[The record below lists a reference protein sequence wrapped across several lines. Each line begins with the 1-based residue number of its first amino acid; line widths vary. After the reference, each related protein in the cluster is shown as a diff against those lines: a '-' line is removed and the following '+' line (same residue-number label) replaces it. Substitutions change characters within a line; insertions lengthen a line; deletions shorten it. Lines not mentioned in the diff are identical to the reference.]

1 MQIRID
7 GRPVIPRRY
16 FIGVWVCAAVTV
28 LVILPSRVALAQPDQ
43 SVTTEQFRG
52 AARRSALAGLELEV
66 ESYVT
71 TGRDFHDEVVETIRR
86 DIQQR
91 RTAIAGTY
99 DREIDEHEAAQ
110 VALSDDAAIV
120 LERFLAKYPNDE
132 EHTPDAMFR
141 LADLYF
147 EQAAKDYA
155 LAMDKYDASARG
167 YDGTASGP
175 EPVQPILQLEKSI
188 ALYDT
193 IIRRF
198 PQYRY
203 VDASLYLLGFC
214 HERSGDGSRAVA
226 AYEQLVA
233 AHPDSRYTPEAYLRI
248 GETYFDAFDFDN
260 AIAAY
265 EKAAAHKDRRL
276 YDKAVYKLAW
286 AHFQRYDYDRAIAAF
301 KLLIQ
306 YYDEAIADG
315 SKESGV
321 SSALRREAIE
331 YLARSLTEDDWNGD
345 GVADADAGVDRA
357 LSYLSGGLSYERDI
371 LLEYAA
377 SLFQLHETSKYEQA
391 AEVYRRVILRDPF
404 HPDCPQMQERIVSI
418 YDIMGAAERSEAA
431 RIEFARRFAP
441 NSDWRLRNGSNS
453 MAVAKADEL
462 VEQMLRQQA
471 QLHHQRAQE
480 LRREGRESGDTAVLA
495 KASAEYSKASS
506 AYGVYLDSYP
516 KSRFAPDMRFFRAE
530 TLFFSGRFLDAAG
543 EYEVVRDLVGAERY
557 RENAAYSAIKSLESA
572 IAIDVADGKLDVR
585 ANPQIPF
592 ESPDSG
598 EDAQSGEPVAEVRR
612 VQPLELPTAVTRWV
626 NAIDAYVD
634 AGLNRPDG
642 EGVQSK
648 LAYQAAEMFH
658 RYKQYTESRSRFEKI
673 IDRYSAEQLAG
684 FAAANIIN
692 SYREENDWDSI
703 ERWTKIIDEK
713 QLGAGEDAA
722 RLKKELRIFK
732 LGSQFQR
739 AEQLLANKQYLR
751 AAREFERLVD
761 VDQALDVRFADKAL
775 YNAALAYEQIR
786 YYDSASRIFERIAT
800 EPRFS
805 SSPFVEDAIFRLSE
819 NAKRF
824 FNFTKATEGYLALVQ
839 KNHRNVQAPYALFEA
854 ARILE
859 NDRRFDEA
867 AYHYERY
874 GTLYEERADAAG
886 VLMRAARLY
895 EKTNRGKDA
904 RRLYGI
910 IIDRFG
916 AIFEVSPIIL
926 EATLRLANHARDA
939 GDVRAA
945 TALYERVLRE
955 YTVRGI
961 RPGTPEAA
969 FAAEARFALIEQKF
983 AEYESL
989 VLRGTLDAMG
999 RQIKRKE
1006 QLLVELEASFL
1017 EIFDYKS
1024 LEWTFAAFYRVANLY
1039 DEFAK
1044 TLYDTPVPDTLSE
1057 DEQEIYRVELEDIGV
1072 RYEDTAVQR
1081 YQTAVEKAR
1090 ELKVQNEWTQKAL
1103 EKLNRYKPAEYP
1115 LLKKEKRILPFR
1127 STALLDPSS
1136 APGEGVV
1143 RPVLFDT
1150 SEAELLDAPPVPAA
1164 ETNPAEQDVPQLP
1177 DERPPRTQKVE
1188 P

>member
-1 MQIRID
+1 MQIQID
-7 GRPVIPRRY
+7 DAHGSHRTRCIVWLW
-16 FIGVWVCAAVTV
+16 IGVVVFFAVFPLKPTV
-28 LVILPSRVALAQPDQ
+28 AQSDRTVI
-43 SVTTEQFRG
+43 TEQFRG
-52 AARRSALAGLELEV
+52 AARRSALASLELEV

-71 TGRDFHDEVVETIRR
+71 TGRDFHDEVITTIRR
-86 DIQQR
+86 DLLKR
-91 RTAIAGTY
+91 RDAMAGAYDKEIA
-99 DREIDEHEAAQ
+99 EHEAAQ
-110 VALSDDAAIV
+110 VALIDDAMLV
-120 LERFLAKYPNDE
+120 LERFLTKYPDHP

-147 EQAAKDYA
+147 EQASMEYA
-155 LAMDKYDASARG
+155 LAMDRYDASVRG
-167 YDGTASGP
+167 YEQSAGGP
-175 EPVQPILQLEKSI
+175 EPVQPTLNLEKSI
-188 ALYDT
+188 WLYDGVVK
-193 IIRRF
+193 RF
-198 PQYRY
+198 PKYRY
-203 VDASLYLLGFC
+203 ADASMYLLGFC
-214 HERSGDGSRAVA
+214 YERSGDGDRAIS

-233 AHPDSRYTPEAYLRI
+233 LHPESRYVPEAYLRI
-248 GETYFDAFDFDN
+248 GEYFFDVFEFDR

-265 EKAAAHKDRRL
+265 EQAAAHKDRRL
-276 YDKAVYKLAW
+276 YDKAIYKLAW

-301 KLLIQ
+301 KLLIS
-306 YYDEAIADG
+306 YYDQAIADG
-315 SKESGV
+315 TADGGI
-321 SSALRREAIE
+321 SSALRREAVE

-345 GVADADAGVDRA
+345 GVADPDAGVERA
-357 LSYLSGGLSYERDI
+357 LSYLKDGLSYERDI
-371 LLEYAA
+371 LLEYAE
-377 SLFQLHETSKYEQA
+377 SLFQLHETAKYEQA
-391 AEVYRRVILRDPF
+391 AEVYRRIIVRDPL
-404 HPDCPQMQERIVSI
+404 HPDCPQLQERIVSI
-418 YDIMGAAERSEAA
+418 YDIMGAAELSEAA
-431 RIEFARRFAP
+431 RIEFATRFAP
-441 NSDWRLRNGSNS
+441 NSEWRQRNSTNT

-495 KASAEYSKASS
+495 RASAEYSKASL
-506 AYGVYLDSYP
+506 AYGVYLDGYP
-516 KSRFAPDMRFFRAE
+516 KSRYAPDMRFFRAE
-530 TLFFSGRFLDAAG
+530 TLFFSGRFLDAAN
-543 EYEVVRDLVGAERY
+543 EYEAVRDLVGAERY

-572 IAIDVADGKLDVR
+572 IAIQVAEQGLDAR
-585 ANPQIPF
+585 ANPQVPF
-592 ESPDSG
+592 NAPEAPGDTSSSG
-598 EDAQSGEPVAEVRR
+598 NQSTEVRR
-612 VQPLELPTAVTRWV
+612 AAPLEVPPVVARWV
-626 NAIDAYVD
+626 MAVDAYVG

-648 LAYQAAEMFH
+648 LAYQAAEMLH
-658 RYKQYTESRSRFEKI
+658 RYKHYEESRGRFEKI
-673 IDRYSAEQLAG
+673 IDLYPSEQLSG

-692 SYREENDWDSI
+692 SYREENDWDNI

-722 RLKKELRIFK
+722 RLKKELRVFK

-761 VDQALDVRFADKAL
+761 EDQGLDVRFADKAL

-800 EPRFS
+800 ETRFS

-824 FNFTKATEGYLALVQ
+824 FNFTKATEGYLALVN

-859 NDRRFDEA
+859 NDRRLDDA

-874 GTLYEERADAAG
+874 GTLYEERPDAAG

-895 EKTNRGKDA
+895 EKTSRSKDA
-904 RRLYGI
+904 RRLYGV

-916 AIFEVSPIIL
+916 AMPEVSPIIL

-939 GDVRAA
+939 GDQKSAA
-945 TALYERVLRE
+945 ILYERVLRE
-955 YTVRGI
+955 YSVRGI

-969 FAAEARFALIEQKF
+969 FAAEARFALIEQKY
-983 AEYESL
+983 AEYEAL

-1006 QLLVELEASFL
+1006 ELLVELEEAFL
-1017 EIFDYKS
+1017 EIFDYKA
-1024 LEWTFAAFYRVANLY
+1024 LDWTFAAFFRVANLY

-1044 TLYDTPVPDTLSE
+1044 TLYGAPVPETLSE

-1090 ELKVQNEWTQKAL
+1090 ELKVQNQWTLRAL
-1103 EKLNRYKPAEYP
+1103 ENLNRYKPAEYP
-1115 LLKKEKRILPFR
+1115 LLKKEKRNLPFR
-1127 STALLDPSS
+1127 SLGLLDPL
-1136 APGEGVV
+1136 AGPGEGVV

-1150 SEAELLDAPPVPAA
+1150 SEEELLDAPPVSEPESSSPGQA
-1164 ETNPAEQDVPQLP
+1164 VPSAPVAPQEVQP
-1177 DERPPRTQKVE
+1177 
-1188 P
+1188 